1 MAVNQPELPDGE
13 MEPEILI
20 LDRGTVGNDARFLHI
35 MASYAYNIQANHF
48 LAHRSVYTHF
58 HIIAGFNIENN
69 YSNYSL
75 FQIISNLNPRNL
87 KILPI
92 T

>member
-35 MASYAYNIQANHF
+35 MASYTYNTNT
-48 LAHRSVYTHF
+48 THVLVIF
-58 HIIAGFNIENN
+58 
-69 YSNYSL
+69 
-75 FQIISNLNPRNL
+75 
-87 KILPI
+87 
-92 T
+92 